1 MDYWHDI
8 LTERSWQKLQEIR
21 KKFRFVL
28 IGGWAVYL
36 WTKMHKSKDI
46 AIVIDIQTLS
56 KLKKMYDLR
65 KNDRLKKYEI
75 KQNEIDLDLYVKY
88 YSKLTIPIE
97 EIKTGMIEGFE
108 VAKPEYLLILKQGSE
123 IDRKESEKGEKD
135 RIDIISIL
143 LNCKLDFKVY
153 LKTLKRNRLDS
164 LLDRLIKIVSEFK
177 DYNYLNITPRQLKL
191 KKQEILKEL
200 KGLK

>member
-36 WTKMHKSKDI
+36 WTKTHKSKDI
-46 AIVIDIQTLS
+46 DIVIDIQTLS
-56 KLKKMYDLR
+56 KLKKLYDIR
-65 KNDRLKKYEI
+65 KNDRLKK
-75 KQNEIDLDLYVKY
+75 
-88 YSKLTIPIE
+88 
-97 EIKTGMIEGFE
+97 TGMIGGFE

-135 RIDIISIL
+135 RIDIMSIL